1 MVSEANS
8 SALLCPPTPS
18 CSANSHQWLMKK
30 GTSRSPGRNLALRR
44 KISRRKSSQDAGE
57 GQAASGEDQAQ
68 TDGLDPEDP
77 PPAGSDARGSAEHSQ
92 GGVAGSQVAGGP
104 SAGAGINIT
113 NPVIRQMFADQ
124 GAMIESLTTQ
134 VQVLKALREVPAP
147 VVPRSNKGFQG
158 VKLRPYDPPPFS
170 GNDNKLPIRRW
181 LETVEDWLEA
191 GRVEVDC
198 QVGLAKTFLIHGASS
213 F

>member
-1 MVSEANS
+1 MADEEGNLEVSREELGLEEENQQEEEQ
-8 SALLCPPTPS
+8 P
-18 CSANSHQWLMKK
+18 
-30 GTSRSPGRNLALRR
+30 
-44 KISRRKSSQDAGE
+44 DAGE

-158 VKLRPYDPPPFS
+158 VKLRPHDPPPFS
-170 GNDNKLPIRRW
+170 GNDSKLPIERW
-181 LETVEDWLEA
+181 LETVED
-191 GRVEVDC
+191 
-198 QVGLAKTFLIHGASS
+198 
-213 F
+213 